1 MENKLNSARF
11 WIPLIC
17 LLCAA
22 LFAIRITGP
31 TDLEGYAQMLNVG
44 YVMDMMWQGHWLV
57 QHNIENGIMSKPPL
71 HTWLI
76 APFAAVLGI
85 NHLSLSLPSLLSVLG
100 LGLLIFHVGRQRF
113 GIVAGGF
120 AALAMVLASP
130 MMDKQITL
138 VRTDPLFAL
147 TVAAAAFAA
156 FNAWE
161 NDKGGGKGWTLFW
174 LAGALA
180 TLTKGPLGLLLAAG
194 GLLCYFWEKRTD
206 PDTQAPRGSQ
216 LAGIAIFLLA
226 VLGWFLLAYQQAG
239 SELTNKQFGEELIG
253 QAVGAHKPAYSLR
266 NALTPTGFLL
276 MRFLPFS
283 LFLFYALWRVF
294 RHPAENPGE
303 RRFERFLTCWLLLGL
318 FIFSVIK
325 HQRPDHLLPLWPA
338 AALLIGRELARLGCR
353 FGLSAHRL
361 MQITAGTCIVLLS
374 LTFLRSH
381 QYIATEGKT
390 TRYSVEVEKAAA
402 ALAKTDINPAHL
414 VHFDT
419 PVTLQMYLKT
429 FRPWKTAAE
438 LDQLVANAG
447 GPVEIALGP
456 SKIEALGFVQHYP
469 NTVRIFRWPANESKE
484 AVIQVYR
491 VTP

>member
-1 MENKLNSARF
+1 MENKPNSAQF
-11 WIPLIC
+11 WILLIC

-44 YVMDMMWQGHWLV
+44 YVMDMMWQGNWLV

-76 APFAAVLGI
+76 APFAAALGI
-85 NHLSLSLPSLLSVLG
+85 NHLSLSLPSLFSVLG
-100 LGLLIFHVGRQRF
+100 LSLLLFHVGRQRF

-147 TVAAAAFAA
+147 TIAAAAFAA
-156 FNAWE
+156 FDAWE
-161 NDKGGGKGWTLFW
+161 KGKNGRWTLFW

-206 PDTQAPRGSQ
+206 PGTQAPRGSH
-216 LAGIAIFLLA
+216 LAGIALFLII

-239 SELTNKQFGEELIG
+239 SELTDKQFGEELVG
-253 QAVGAHKPAYSLR
+253 QAVGAHKPPYSLR

-283 LFLFYALWRVF
+283 PFLFYALWRVF
-294 RHPAENPGE
+294 RSPAENPGE
-303 RRFERFLTCWLLLGL
+303 RRFERFLTCWLLLGVL
-318 FIFSVIK
+318 LFSVIK

-338 AALLIGRELARLGCR
+338 AALLVGRELARLGSR
-353 FGLSAHRL
+353 FGLGNRRL

-402 ALAKTDINPAHL
+402 ALAKTDINPARL
-414 VHFDT
+414 MHFDT

-438 LDQLVANAG
+438 LENVVINAK
-447 GPVEIALGP
+447 GPVDIALGP
-456 SKIEALGFVQHYP
+456 SRIEALGFVQRYP
-469 NTVRIFRWPANESKE
+469 NTTRVFRWPANETKE
-484 AVIQVYR
+484 AVIEVYR
-491 VTP
+491 VKP

>member
-85 NHLSLSLPSLLSVLG
+85 NHLSLSLPSLFSVLG
-100 LGLLIFHVGRQRF
+100 LGLLLFHVGRQRF

-147 TVAAAAFAA
+147 TIAVAAFAA

-161 NDKGGGKGWTLFW
+161 NGRNGNKDWTLFW
-174 LAGALA
+174 FAAALA

-206 PDTQAPRGSQ
+206 PGTQAPRGSH
-216 LAGIAIFLLA
+216 LAGIAIFLLI
-226 VLGWFLLAYQQAG
+226 VLGWFLLAYQQTG
-239 SELTNKQFGEELIG
+239 SELTNKQFGEELVG
-253 QAVGAHKPAYSLR
+253 QAVGAHKPPYSLR

-283 LFLFYALWRVF
+283 PFLFYALWCVF
-294 RHPAENPGE
+294 RHPATAPGE
-303 RRFERFLTCWLLLGL
+303 RRFERFLTCWLLLGVL
-318 FIFSVIK
+318 LFSVIK

-338 AALLIGRELARLGCR
+338 AALLIGRELARLGSR
-353 FGLSAHRL
+353 SGLSTGRM
-361 MQITAGTCIVLLS
+361 MQMTAGTCIVLLG
-374 LTFLRSH
+374 LTYLRSH

-390 TRYSVEVEKAAA
+390 TRYSVEVEKAAT
-402 ALAKTDINPAHL
+402 ALAKTGIDPARL
-414 VHFDT
+414 AHFDT

-429 FRPWKTAAE
+429 FRPWQTAAE
-438 LDQLVANAG
+438 LEQLVANTG
-447 GPVEIALGP
+447 GPVDIALGP
-456 SKIEALGFVQHYP
+456 AKLEALDFIQRYP
-469 NTVRIFRWPANESKE
+469 NTVRIFRWPVNESKE